1 MTYPIRRLS
10 FTGSTAAMSSPSTR
24 IRPDVGSMR
33 RFTII
38 MVVVLP
44 QPDGP
49 TSVTSSPSDTS
60 NERPSTAVV
69 PSG

>member
-1 MTYPIRRLS
+1 
-10 FTGSTAAMSSPSTR
+10 MSSPFTR
-24 IRPDVGSMR
+24 IRPGVGSMSR
-33 RFTII
+33 LTII

-60 NERPSTAVV
+60 KDSPSTAVV
-69 PSG
+69 PSGYRLPTCSNRIMTSR

>member
-1 MTYPIRRLS
+1 MSRL
-10 FTGSTAAMSSPSTR
+10 
-24 IRPDVGSMR
+24 
-33 RFTII
+33 TII

-60 NERPSTAVV
+60 KDSPSTAVV
-69 PSG
+69 PSGYRLPTCSNRIMTSR